1 MYHAILYNFSFIC
14 FAVDITFEVQH
25 SLMAAHTRIG
35 AGYFDAST
43 SHDITSSDTSSSSFF
58 LPKTNDVDPV
68 TLEEIHFWTVLARS
82 IITTNVLE
90 LIVIPGCSRF
100 KQDATFFL
108 RAVILLPEGYEVL
121 NIEFYSDDG
130 NSSLSPPSIDENVDI
145 NEGRQSVSFL
155 VKCTNNNTD
164 STLQQQ
170 QQQRTEL
177 WLFHYDDVQFRKYDF
192 DKNSSM
198 TNEVTIEATPSSD
211 ESNYMRFV
219 ISGDEMIDY
228 DDDNVIV
235 PKSEFDKNIVFCS
248 LFMLITL
255 TYFCF
260 TFH

>member
-1 MYHAILYNFSFIC
+1 M
-14 FAVDITFEVQH
+14 
-25 SLMAAHTRIG
+25 
-35 AGYFDAST
+35 
-43 SHDITSSDTSSSSFF
+43 
-58 LPKTNDVDPV
+58 
-68 TLEEIHFWTVLARS
+68 
-82 IITTNVLE
+82 
-90 LIVIPGCSRF
+90 IVIPGCSRF
-100 KQDATFFL
+100 KQDATFYL

-145 NEGRQSVSFL
+145 NEGRQSVCFL
-155 VKCTNNNTD
+155 VKCTNNYTD

-177 WLFHYDDVQFRKYDF
+177 WLFRYDDVQFRKYDF

-198 TNEVTIEATPSSD
+198 TNEVTIQATPSSD

-219 ISGDEMIDY
+219 ISGDEMID

-235 PKSEFDKNIVFCS
+235 PKSEFDKNIVFRS

-255 TYFCF
+255 AYFCY